1 MLRADENGGMLSLYN
16 EFLLYFQML
25 MDREIRHLLT
35 KVSNFAQFNNK
46 KHFIMIKQ

>member
-25 MDREIRHLLT
+25 MEQRNRTFVD
-35 KVSNFAQFNNK
+35 KSF
-46 KHFIMIKQ
+46 